1 MAVMQERSASTISR
15 RPKPEIRPLNAQQ
28 VTTIAVNFL
37 KSLRHKRGIEPKRV
51 FIENN
56 RYVVEAEI
64 SKKLLAKVQIDIT
77 TSEIKEYG
85 IEKLSE
91 ESRLGLPV
99 EPKAIIVVFAV
110 SVAVSFVFAL
120 LDLNSILASLF

>member
-1 MAVMQERSASTISR
+1 MAMMQERPASPVSQ

-37 KSLRHKRGIEPKRV
+37 KSLKHKRGIEPKRV

-64 SKKLLAKVQIDIT
+64 SKKMLAKVQIDIT

-99 EPKAIIVVFAV
+99 EPKAILIVFAV
-110 SVAVSFVFAL
+110 SVAVSFIFAL
-120 LDLNSILASLF
+120 LGLDSILGSLF

>member
-1 MAVMQERSASTISR
+1 MAVVQERPASTISQ

-64 SKKLLAKVQIDIT
+64 SKKMLAKVQIDIT

-99 EPKAIIVVFAV
+99 EPKAILIVFGV
-110 SVAVSFVFAL
+110 SIAVSFIFAL
-120 LDLNSILASLF
+120 FGLNSILASLF

>member
-1 MAVMQERSASTISR
+1 MQERSASTISR